1 MDGAPPPT
9 QAPTGAFAAW
19 LAVAGLALVPLWLTG
34 ELGWYSFEEPR
45 SHLVWDE
52 AMGREPTPLDEPG
65 GPRMLMARFAAGGL
79 VLAVLALVAASDARR
94 RAARSRP

>member
-1 MDGAPPPT
+1 MPAGGGGSVMDAAPLLLV
-9 QAPTGAFAAW
+9 AA
-19 LAVAGLALVPLWLTG
+19 LALVPLWLTG
-34 ELGWYSFEEPR
+34 ELGVHSFEEPR

-79 VLAVLALVAASDARR
+79 VVAALGLAAAADALR